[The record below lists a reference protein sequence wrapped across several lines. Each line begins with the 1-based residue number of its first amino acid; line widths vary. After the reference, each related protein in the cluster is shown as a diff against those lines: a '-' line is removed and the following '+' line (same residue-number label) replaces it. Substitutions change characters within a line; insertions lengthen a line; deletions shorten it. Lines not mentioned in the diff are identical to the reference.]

1 MFGIPLIIII
11 SSIILGIYFPS
22 WGIEIS
28 PIVPLLQSIL
38 IFLSTIKVDFRIY
51 KKYMELLKPFFLGFF
66 TCYIFIPILFF
77 LVGLFLLKMSIINFP
92 LFVGII
98 ITGTVPLAAGSTLV
112 WSKELGGKVEI
123 TLLLIVTTILASP
136 LITPSYIY
144 IFLKDEINVN
154 AQQMFL
160 EMALIIFIPVL
171 ISILV
176 KKKLTK
182 NLDSNLS
189 FFVMGIIIY
198 IAVSKSVERLDLV
211 IDYLFVSIFLSL
223 IFIIITLLFLTIFS
237 NILKLKKE
245 EKESIF
251 IPSFFKNISLAII
264 VVSFF
269 DPEVV
274 FFPVVYY
281 IIEQLVSPL
290 YYEIKKSRSVNYL
303 KYKQV
308 YWGD

>member
-11 SSIILGIYFPS
+11 SSIVMGIYFPS
-22 WGIEIS
+22 YGKEIS
-28 PIVPLLQSIL
+28 PIIPILQSIL
-38 IFLSTIKVDFRIY
+38 IFLSTIKVDFKIY
-51 KKYMELLKPFFLGFF
+51 KKYAELLKPFLLGFF
-66 TCYIFIPILFF
+66 TCYTFIPILFF
-77 LVGLFLLKMSIINFP
+77 LVGLFLLKIDIINFP

-98 ITGTVPLAAGSTLV
+98 ITGVVPLAAGSTLV

-136 LITPSYIY
+136 IITPTYIY
-144 IFLKDEINVN
+144 LFLKDEISVN
-154 AQQMFL
+154 TERMFI

-176 KKKLTK
+176 KNKLKK
-182 NLDSNLS
+182 NLNSNIS
-189 FFVMGIIIY
+189 FLVMGIIIY

-211 IDYLFVSIFLSL
+211 KGYLFNSILLSL
-223 IFIIITLLFLTIFS
+223 VFIIITLLFLALTS
-237 NILKLKKE
+237 NILKLNNE

-269 DPEVV
+269 EPEVV

-281 IIEQLVSPL
+281 IIEQLFSPL
-290 YYEIKKSRSVNYL
+290 YYEIKNKNLLVNYL
-303 KYKQV
+303 K
-308 YWGD
+308 

>member
-11 SSIILGIYFPS
+11 SSIMLGIYFPS
-22 WGIEIS
+22 CGIEIS

-38 IFLSTIKVDFRIY
+38 IFLSTIKVDFSIY
-51 KKYMELLKPFFLGFF
+51 KKYAELLKPFLLGFF

-77 LVGLFLLKMSIINFP
+77 LVGIFLLKMDIINFP
-92 LFVGII
+92 LFIGII

-136 LITPSYIY
+136 LITPTYIY
-144 IFLKDEINVN
+144 LFLRDEINVN
-154 AQQMFL
+154 TQQMFL

-171 ISILV
+171 ISIIV

-182 NLDSNLS
+182 NLNSNLS

-211 IDYLFVSIFLSL
+211 KDYLLVSIFLSL
-223 IFIIITLLFLTIFS
+223 IFIIITLLFMTIVS
-237 NILKLKKE
+237 NVLKLKIN
-245 EKESIF
+245 EKESIV

-269 DPEVV
+269 EPEVV

-281 IIEQLVSPL
+281 IIEQLVPPL
-290 YYEIKKSRSVNYL
+290 YYEIKKIKLKSVNYL
-303 KYKQV
+303 K
-308 YWGD
+308 

>member
-11 SSIILGIYFPS
+11 SSIFIGIYFPS
-22 WGIEIS
+22 YGKEIS
-28 PIVPLLQSIL
+28 PIVPILQSIL
-38 IFLSTIKVDFRIY
+38 IFLSTIKVDFKIY
-51 KKYMELLKPFFLGFF
+51 KKYMSLLKPFLLGFF
-66 TCYIFIPILFF
+66 TCYIFIPVLFF
-77 LVGLFLLKMSIINFP
+77 LVGLFLLKINIINFP
-92 LFVGII
+92 LFVGMI

-136 LITPSYIY
+136 LITPTYIY
-144 IFLKDEINVN
+144 LFLRNEISVN
-154 AQQMFL
+154 ATRMFI
-160 EMALIIFIPVL
+160 EMAPIIFIPVF
-171 ISILV
+171 ISVLV
-176 KKKLTK
+176 RKKFTI
-182 NLDSNLS
+182 NLNSNLS

-198 IAVSKSVERLDLV
+198 IAVSKSVERLDIV
-211 IDYLFVSIFLSL
+211 KDYLFVSIILSL
-223 IFIIITLLFLTIFS
+223 SFIIITLLFMAIFS
-237 NILKLKKE
+237 NILKLKIE

-269 DPEVV
+269 EPEVV

-290 YYEIKKSRSVNYL
+290 YYEIKKYNINR
-303 KYKQV
+303 
-308 YWGD
+308 

>member
-22 WGIEIS
+22 YGKEIS

-51 KKYMELLKPFFLGFF
+51 KKYMEILKPFLLGFF
-66 TCYIFIPILFF
+66 TCYAFIPLLFF
-77 LVGLFLLKMSIINFP
+77 LVGLSLLKMNLINFP
-92 LFVGII
+92 LFIGII
-98 ITGTVPLAAGSTLV
+98 ITGAVPLAAGSTLV

-136 LITPSYIY
+136 LITPTYIY
-144 IFLKDEINVN
+144 LILRDEINVN
-154 AQQMFL
+154 TQKMFL

-171 ISILV
+171 ISIIV

-182 NLDSNLS
+182 NLNSNLP

-198 IAVSKSVERLDLV
+198 IAVSKSVERLNLV
-211 IDYLFVSIFLSL
+211 KDYLFLSIFLSL
-223 IFIIITLLFLTIFS
+223 FFIIVILLFMKIFS
-237 NILKLKKE
+237 NILKLKME

-269 DPEVV
+269 EPEVV

-281 IIEQLVSPL
+281 IIEQLFSPL
-290 YYEIKKSRSVNYL
+290 YYEIKKLKFKSINYL
-303 KYKQV
+303 K
-308 YWGD
+308 

>member
-22 WGIEIS
+22 YGKDLS
-28 PIVPLLQSIL
+28 PMVPLLQSIL
-38 IFLSTIKVDFRIY
+38 IFLSTIKVDFKIY
-51 KKYMELLKPFFLGFF
+51 QKYMELLKPFLLGFF
-66 TCYIFIPILFF
+66 TCYAFIPVLFF
-77 LVGLFLLKMSIINFP
+77 LVGISLLKMNLINFP
-92 LFVGII
+92 LFIGII
-98 ITGTVPLAAGSTLV
+98 ITGNVPLAAGSTLV

-136 LITPSYIY
+136 LITPTYIY
-144 IFLKDEINVN
+144 LVLRDEINVN
-154 AQQMFL
+154 TQKMFL
-160 EMALIIFIPVL
+160 EMALIIFVPVL
-171 ISILV
+171 ISIIF

-182 NLDSNLS
+182 NFNSNIS

-198 IAVSKSVERLDLV
+198 IAVSKSVEKLYMV
-211 IDYLFVSIFLSL
+211 KDYLFLSMFLSL
-223 IFIIITLLFLTIFS
+223 FFIIIILLFMTIFS
-237 NILKLKKE
+237 SILKLKME

-269 DPEVV
+269 EPEVV

-281 IIEQLVSPL
+281 IIEQLFSPL
-290 YYEIKKSRSVNYL
+290 YYEIKKLKFNPINYL
-303 KYKQV
+303 K
-308 YWGD
+308 

>member
-11 SSIILGIYFPS
+11 SSIIMGIYFPS
-22 WGIEIS
+22 YGKEIS
-28 PIVPLLQSIL
+28 PIIQILQSIL
-38 IFLSTIKVDFRIY
+38 IFLSTIKVDFKIY
-51 KKYMELLKPFFLGFF
+51 KKYAELLKPFLLGFF
-66 TCYIFIPILFF
+66 TCYVFIPILFF
-77 LVGLFLLKMSIINFP
+77 LLGLFLLKIDIINFP

-98 ITGTVPLAAGSTLV
+98 ITGVVPLAAGSTLV

-136 LITPSYIY
+136 IITPTYIY
-144 IFLKDEINVN
+144 LFLKDEISVN
-154 AQQMFL
+154 KERMFI

-176 KKKLTK
+176 KNKLRK
-182 NLDSNLS
+182 NMNSNLS
-189 FFVMGIIIY
+189 FLVMGIIIY

-211 IDYLFVSIFLSL
+211 KGYLFNSIILSL
-223 IFIIITLLFLTIFS
+223 VFIIITLLFLTLTS
-237 NILKLKKE
+237 NILKFNNE

-269 DPEVV
+269 EPEVV

-281 IIEQLVSPL
+281 IIEQLFSPL
-290 YYEIKKSRSVNYL
+290 YYEIKNKNLLVNYL
-303 KYKQV
+303 K
-308 YWGD
+308 